1 MVQVIRTY
9 ITDLQITHKA
19 LLQVTSKA
27 LKCLFSIP
35 LPGAGVMLDAQAA
48 GS

>member
-1 MVQVIRTY
+1 MVQVIHTY

-19 LLQVTSKA
+19 LLQVKSKA

-35 LPGAGVMLDAQAA
+35 LPGAGGMLNVQAA
-48 GS
+48 SS